1 MKKLLIVADYNDADY
16 VRNVVKVEDSIFE
29 KFLPFMK
36 AINEFEPYVRRSS
49 VGGICEHNWIGT
61 REDLG
66 EKNIYETYPQFTPEY
81 IDEFIDIFT
90 SGLYPPCDDCA
101 CHTIIEIS
109 DVVTDEKYVDYDP
122 SQQAFEKRY
131 NTKVKEYLKKR
142 GEIYSYKRPSDG
154 KSLNCIPFTEMDD
167 YENELIHKLNT
178 LWKDYQ

>member
-16 VRNVVKVEDSIFE
+16 VKDVVKVEDSIFE

-36 AINEFEPYVRRSS
+36 AINNFEPYIRRSRF
-49 VGGICEHNWIGT
+49 GGICELNWISH
-61 REDLG
+61 RENLG
-66 EKNIYETYPQFTPEY
+66 EKNIYESYPQFTHEY

-90 SGLYPPCDDCA
+90 SGLPIPYDDCA

-122 SQQAFEKRY
+122 SRQAFEKRY
-131 NTKVKEYLKKR
+131 STKVKEYLKKR
-142 GEIYSYKRPSDG
+142 EEIYSYKRPSDG
-154 KSLNCIPFTEMDD
+154 KPLNSIPFGEMDD
-167 YENELIHKLNT
+167 YENELIRKLNT